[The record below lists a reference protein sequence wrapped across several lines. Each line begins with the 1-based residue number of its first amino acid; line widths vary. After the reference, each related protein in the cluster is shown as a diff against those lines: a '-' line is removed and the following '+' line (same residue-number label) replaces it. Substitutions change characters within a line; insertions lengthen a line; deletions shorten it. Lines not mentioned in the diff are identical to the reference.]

1 MSGKKSQV
9 IGEATKPRT
18 TRASFTVLQ
27 DSDAEFPALLPG
39 LSLKK
44 TKKANAD
51 GKNVAAIELPPPGKV
66 IQSGQRAMTMVL
78 DPNADAAQSGVVT
91 NAEIRHE
98 GITAGAV
105 KTGAVVVAP
114 AAKDTAAAVN
124 VGAKTTNPE
133 PWSALFK
140 DNRDPSH
147 GIKLRYVP
155 PKGATLDFGDR
166 ILPSM
171 VEMWGFCLVGHFTGK
186 FPGLKAVHDLRA
198 KWGVKC
204 FVKSHNKGWVIFKF
218 TNEEDRMK
226 VLHDGPYM
234 VFGKLLMLKEL
245 SEDFSFEDEEFL
257 KVPIW
262 VKFPKLP
269 MKLWN
274 DEAMSEVASMVGV
287 PITTDKITKERMN
300 NEYARVLIEV
310 DVSKPPPLSF
320 PIRLPSKKVF
330 NQSVLYETFP
340 NYCFH
345 CKEFGHHPFI
355 CNKLSNCG
363 EGGSRGKDKQV
374 VAVEE
379 IDEVGLTSIRAESS
393 LPASEATAMPALELA
408 ATPKF
413 DAISEIQGPTVDVVT
428 LDEPALT
435 QAAAPA
441 NNDAATAITNG
452 VE

>member
-1 MSGKKSQV
+1 
-9 IGEATKPRT
+9 
-18 TRASFTVLQ
+18 
-27 DSDAEFPALLPG
+27 
-39 LSLKK
+39 
-44 TKKANAD
+44 
-51 GKNVAAIELPPPGKV
+51 
-66 IQSGQRAMTMVL
+66 
-78 DPNADAAQSGVVT
+78 
-91 NAEIRHE
+91 
-98 GITAGAV
+98 
-105 KTGAVVVAP
+105 
-114 AAKDTAAAVN
+114 
-124 VGAKTTNPE
+124 
-133 PWSALFK
+133 
-140 DNRDPSH
+140 
-147 GIKLRYVP
+147 
-155 PKGATLDFGDR
+155 
-166 ILPSM
+166 M

-245 SEDFSFEDEEFL
+245 SEYFSFEDEEFL

-320 PIRLPSKKVF
+320 PIRLPSKK
-330 NQSVLYETFP
+330 
-340 NYCFH
+340 
-345 CKEFGHHPFI
+345 
-355 CNKLSNCG
+355 LSNCG

-379 IDEVGLTSIRAESS
+379 IDEVGLTSIRAESA

-441 NNDAATAITNG
+441 NND
-452 VE
+452 